1 MYSYM
6 FKTTQSST
14 SPHSSL
20 SHSTGL
26 HSRAHSLA
34 SVIPMVLESTG
45 NTERV
50 FDIYSRLLKER
61 IVFIGGAIHDDA
73 ANLVIAQ
80 LLFLESLSTEKPI
93 NIYINCVGGSV
104 TAGFAIYDTIQYL
117 QSPVQTICIGQA
129 VSMGALLLAC
139 GTPKRRKALPSSRIM
154 IHQPWGGIEGQA
166 SDIRIQTKEMLR
178 NKNLI
183 TDYFVH
189 HTKQERQT
197 IMHDIERDFFMSPTK
212 ALEYGIIDE
221 ILTRRGDRESI

>member
-1 MYSYM
+1 M
-6 FKTTQSST
+6 FNSTQSST
-14 SPHSSL
+14 GKHVSS
-20 SHSTGL
+20 SHPKNFYS
-26 HSRAHSLA
+26 SADPVA

-45 NTERV
+45 TTDRV

-61 IVFIGGAIHDDA
+61 IVFIGGTIHDDV

-93 NIYINCVGGSV
+93 NLYINCVGGSV

-139 GTPKRRKALPSSRIM
+139 GTTKKRKALPSSRVM

-178 NKNLI
+178 TKNLI

-189 HTKQERQT
+189 HTKQNRQT
-197 IMHDIERDFFMSPTK
+197 IMNDIERDFFMSPAT

-221 ILTRRGDRESI
+221 ILTRHSTEENA